1 MVGARDTN
9 NEITKKSY
17 THTFIRKKPKMF
29 GTKREDI
36 IKYDRK

>member
-17 THTFIRKKPKMF
+17 THTFIRKKPKKVWDQT
-29 GTKREDI
+29 GG
-36 IKYDRK
+36 YY